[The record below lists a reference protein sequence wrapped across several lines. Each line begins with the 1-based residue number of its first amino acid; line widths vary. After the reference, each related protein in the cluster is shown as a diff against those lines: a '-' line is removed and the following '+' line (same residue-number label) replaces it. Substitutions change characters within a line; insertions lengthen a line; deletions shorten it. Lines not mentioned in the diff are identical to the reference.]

1 MHELSYI
8 LAAVGLAAGITW
20 ALRALPF
27 AVLAPLQESRLLPY
41 IGDRLGAGVMIILVI
56 YTLEDLDLDLVS
68 PSVSVPAAIALAV
81 TIGLH
86 LWRGNMILSLLVG
99 TVTHVVLASLW
110 QA

>member
-8 LAAVGLAAGITW
+8 LVAVGVAAGITW

-27 AVLAPLQESRLLPY
+27 AVLAPLHESRLLPY
-41 IGDRLGAGVMIILVI
+41 IGDRLGVGVMIILVI
-56 YTLEDLDLDLVS
+56 YTLQDLDLVA
-68 PSVSVPAAIALAV
+68 PSVSIPAAIALAV

-86 LWRGNMILSLLVG
+86 LWRGNMILSLLAG

>member
-1 MHELSYI
+1 MIDPGYI
-8 LAAVGLAAGITW
+8 LAAVGVAAGVTW

-27 AVLAPLQESRLLPY
+27 ALLAPLQESRLLPY
-41 IGDRLGAGVMIILVI
+41 IGDRLAVGVMIILVI
-56 YTLEDLDLDLVS
+56 YTLNDLDLVA

-86 LWRGNMILSLLVG
+86 LWRGSMILSLVAG
-99 TVTHVVLASLW
+99 TLTHVVLASLW

>member
-1 MHELSYI
+1 MSEPSYI

-41 IGDRLGAGVMIILVI
+41 IGDRLGVGVMIILVI

>member
-1 MHELSYI
+1 MPELSYI
-8 LAAVGLAAGITW
+8 LAAVAVAAGITW
-20 ALRALPF
+20 VLRALPF

-41 IGDRLGAGVMIILVI
+41 IGDRLGVGVMIILVI
-56 YTLEDLDLDLVS
+56 YTLQDLDLVA
-68 PSVSVPAAIALAV
+68 PSVSIPAAVALAV

>member
-1 MHELSYI
+1 MPELSYI
-8 LAAVGLAAGITW
+8 LAAVGVAAGITW
-20 ALRALPF
+20 VLRALPF

-41 IGDRLGAGVMIILVI
+41 IGDRLGVGVMIILVI
-56 YTLEDLDLDLVS
+56 YTLQDLDLVA
-68 PSVSVPAAIALAV
+68 PSISIPAAVALAV

-99 TVTHVVLASLW
+99 TVTHVALASLW

>member
-1 MHELSYI
+1 MSEPSYI
-8 LAAVGLAAGITW
+8 LAAVGVAAGITW

-41 IGDRLGAGVMIILVI
+41 IGDRLGVGVMIILVI

>member
-1 MHELSYI
+1 MPELSYI
-8 LAAVGLAAGITW
+8 LAAVAVAAGITW
-20 ALRALPF
+20 VLRALPF

-41 IGDRLGAGVMIILVI
+41 IGDRLGVGVMIILVI
-56 YTLEDLDLDLVS
+56 YTLQDLDLVA
-68 PSVSVPAAIALAV
+68 PSVSIPAAVALAV

-99 TVTHVVLASLW
+99 TVTHVALASLW

>member
-1 MHELSYI
+1 MSEPSYI
-8 LAAVGLAAGITW
+8 LAAVGVAAGITW

-41 IGDRLGAGVMIILVI
+41 IGDRLGVGVMIILVT
-56 YTLEDLDLDLVS
+56 YTLEDLDLVS